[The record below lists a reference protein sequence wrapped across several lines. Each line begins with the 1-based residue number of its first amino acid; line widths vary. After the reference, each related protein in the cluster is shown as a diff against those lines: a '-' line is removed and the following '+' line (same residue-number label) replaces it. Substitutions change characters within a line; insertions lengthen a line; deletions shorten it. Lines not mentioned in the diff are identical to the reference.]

1 MKKFKHQTESGELA
15 FLATLLHK
23 LLPFFLCF
31 MSISMVN
38 SAFAQSAYPNRPIRL
53 ISAYAAGSASDT
65 VARAIADELSKQI
78 GVPVVVETITGAGGN
93 IGHTAASRARPD
105 GYTLLLGT
113 SLMAM
118 AVHMISPPTYDAV
131 KDFIPVAR
139 IGEIPLVAI
148 ASTTAPFKT
157 WGEMMTY
164 AKANPG
170 KINYAT
176 SGKGSS
182 SHVYTEM
189 LKRELSFEAQD
200 ISYTAVG
207 QAVIDTSTGKVDF
220 FIANLPPTQGL
231 IDAGKVR
238 AIAVGSQ
245 QRLTSFP
252 DVPTFAEITGRRDL
266 KLALW
271 YGVFAPAGTP
281 ASIVA
286 RLEKEIMSSANTT
299 GVRARLAISGGA
311 VSVGSAADLDR
322 MVRQDNQ
329 SFNALIT
336 SLNLAT
342 AK

>member
-1 MKKFKHQTESGELA
+1 
-15 FLATLLHK
+15 
-23 LLPFFLCF
+23 
-31 MSISMVN
+31 
-38 SAFAQSAYPNRPIRL
+38 
-53 ISAYAAGSASDT
+53 
-65 VARAIADELSKQI
+65 
-78 GVPVVVETITGAGGN
+78 
-93 IGHTAASRARPD
+93 
-105 GYTLLLGT
+105 
-113 SLMAM
+113 
-118 AVHMISPPTYDAV
+118 
-131 KDFIPVAR
+131 
-139 IGEIPLVAI
+139 
-148 ASTTAPFKT
+148 
-157 WGEMMTY
+157 
-164 AKANPG
+164 
-170 KINYAT
+170 
-176 SGKGSS
+176 
-182 SHVYTEM
+182 M

-336 SLNLAT
+336 SLNLVT